1 MKEVAGRWALRVAV
15 CVCKVGSSTS
25 GCPPWRGVGRTDR
38 TQVAGGGRKKLT
50 RVLRGLDAEAPQGEL
65 GRVGGMRK
73 GWPAPLQ
80 RPWASERETG
90 LLAPEGWLGQ
100 SPGRRRAAPWGVTAL
115 GSDQMAVSPL
125 LGCPCGQ
132 GKASHGGEGAPGG
145 PDLRLQLRALWPQ
158 KD

>member
-1 MKEVAGRWALRVAV
+1 
-15 CVCKVGSSTS
+15 
-25 GCPPWRGVGRTDR
+25 
-38 TQVAGGGRKKLT
+38 
-50 RVLRGLDAEAPQGEL
+50 
-65 GRVGGMRK
+65 MRK